1 MSTQKDFTTNY
12 TPTWCPGCG
21 NFSIYPATKMALAQ
35 LGLQPHEVVMV
46 FDIGCSSN
54 GSNFYHLYSFHSIH
68 GRALPVAEGVKLAN
82 HDLHVIADSGDGG
95 AYGEGLNHFVQVCRS
110 NIDLTFLVHDNH
122 LYSLT
127 KGQTSPTSM
136 KGMKTGSTPYGSID
150 QSFNP
155 LATAIINGA
164 TFVAQTFSAD
174 IPGMTEII
182 KQAIQHRG
190 FAYVNI
196 LQLCPTFNKVNTL
209 DWYKERIYKL
219 TESGH
224 DPKDYAKAVTVA
236 TQISDKLPIGI
247 LYQVQKQTYEDNIP
261 SLAQSPLVKH
271 PVGSIDI
278 AESLNAYT

>member
-1 MSTQKDFTTNY
+1 MLNQKDYTSSY

-35 LGLQPHEVVMV
+35 LGIEPHRVAMV

-82 HDLHVIADSGDGG
+82 HSLHVIADSGDGG
-95 AYGEGLNHFVQVCRS
+95 AYGEGISHFVHSCRS
-110 NIDLTFLVHDNH
+110 NIDMTYLVHDNH

-127 KGQTSPTSM
+127 KGQASPTSNR
-136 KGMKTGSTPYGSID
+136 GMKTKSTPYGIID

-164 TFVAQTFSAD
+164 TFVAQAFSAD

-190 FAYVNI
+190 FAFVNI
-196 LQLCPTFNKVNTL
+196 LQLCPTFNKINTL
-209 DWYKERIYKL
+209 DWYKQRVYKL
-219 TESGH
+219 SEAGH
-224 DPKDYAKAVTVA
+224 DSGNYTQAVTAA
-236 TQISDKLPIGI
+236 TQPSEKLPLGI
-247 LYQVQKQTYEDNIP
+247 LYQIHKPTYEEGIP
-261 SLAQSPLVKH
+261 SLSQMPLVQRS
-271 PVGSIDI
+271 VDRIDI
-278 AESLNAYT
+278 TESLKTYN